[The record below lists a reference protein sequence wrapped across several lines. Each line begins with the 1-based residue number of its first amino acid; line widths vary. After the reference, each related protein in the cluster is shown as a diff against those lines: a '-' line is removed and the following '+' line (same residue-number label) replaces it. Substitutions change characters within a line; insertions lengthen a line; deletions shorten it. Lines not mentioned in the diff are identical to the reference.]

1 MIYSSLCYICLF
13 SYSISQLVSS
23 SVYSALGKFK
33 EAIDMA
39 KAVELLLAKPNASM
53 NRMRSRSIHVLESF
67 IHHWSRPLHQT
78 LPRLLE
84 GYTVGLTSGD
94 TEDAA
99 MNRKFKLPKCES
111 LATIFRKSCLP
122 NHISFS
128 SSTREPPILFRSSL
142 RGVRR

>member
-1 MIYSSLCYICLF
+1 
-13 SYSISQLVSS
+13 
-23 SVYSALGKFK
+23 
-33 EAIDMA
+33 MA
-39 KAVELLLAKPNASM
+39 KAVELLLSKPNASM
-53 NRMRSRSIHVLESF
+53 NRMRSRSIHILESF

-99 MNRKFKLPKCES
+99 MNRKLPKCES
-111 LATIFRKSCLP
+111 ESRAPIFRKSLLP

-128 SSTREPPILFRSSL
+128 PSTREPPILFRPSL